1 MLRERLVNTVTSLGS
16 LEAPIVKDEYTKNS
30 LQGCVSKVAV
40 LSQSLKCLVPL
51 SVLLIVLFAFYLSVE
66 VV

>member
-16 LEAPIVKDEYTKNS
+16 LEAPIVKDEYTKKS

-40 LSQSLKCLVPL
+40 LSQLLKCLVPL
-51 SVLLIVLFAFYLSVE
+51 SMLLIVLFAFYLYVE